1 MRRME
6 DDRSAPD
13 GPPEGPA
20 APGPRYAR
28 WLRET
33 YAPLLRERGE
43 RDALFRTLSD
53 IEVAPLYT
61 AEHLEGWDPEERLGY
76 PGEYPYTRGVHASGY
91 RGRLWTMRMFA
102 GFGTPEETN
111 ARFKALLDAGQT
123 GLSTAFDLPTLM
135 GYDSDHPFA
144 RGEVGKCGVAVSSLA
159 DMEVLFDGID
169 PEAVTTSMTI
179 NSPANAI
186 WAMYLA
192 MAERRGAD
200 LRQVGGTIQNDIL
213 KEFIAQKEYIF
224 PPAPSVQLVIDT
236 FEWGPSAVPR
246 WNVVSVSGYHI
257 REAGSTAVQELAFT
271 LADGIHY
278 VRRAVE
284 RGLDVDTFAPRVSFF
299 FNVHNDFFEEIAKF
313 RAARRIWAQQ
323 MRDVFGAKDPRS
335 LMLRTHAQTAG
346 VSLTAQ
352 QPLVNMARVAVQAL
366 AGVLAGTNSLHTDAY
381 DEALALPTEGA
392 ALLALRTQQ
401 VIAFETGVTNT
412 VDPLAGSY
420 FLEHLTDEMERGAR
434 AYFERIDALG
444 GVEAA
449 IEEGFFAREIGDA
462 SYQQQ
467 REIDAQQRLVVG
479 VNAFQG
485 EAPEVPLQLVDPA
498 VAEVQLERLARVRA
512 ERDDAAARAALDE
525 LRSAAVD
532 GRNTMPAFMACAHA
546 FCTLGEQ
553 MDVLRDV
560 YGVYEEPVAV

>member
-1 MRRME
+1 MRRMD
-6 DDRSAPD
+6 DDRSAPE

-91 RGRLWTMRMFA
+91 RGKLWTMRMFA

-135 GYDSDHPFA
+135 GYDSDHPI
-144 RGEVGKCGVAVSSLA
+144 RSRRGGEV
-159 DMEVLFDGID
+159 
-169 PEAVTTSMTI
+169 
-179 NSPANAI
+179 
-186 WAMYLA
+186 
-192 MAERRGAD
+192 RRGGLQPRRHGGAVRRHRSRGRHHVD
-200 LRQVGGTIQNDIL
+200 DHQQPRQRHLGDVPRDGRAAGGRPAPVGGTIQNDIL

-278 VRRAVE
+278 VRRASNAASTSTPSR
-284 RGLDVDTFAPRVSFF
+284 RG
-299 FNVHNDFFEEIAKF
+299 
-313 RAARRIWAQQ
+313 
-323 MRDVFGAKDPRS
+323 
-335 LMLRTHAQTAG
+335 
-346 VSLTAQ
+346 
-352 QPLVNMARVAVQAL
+352 
-366 AGVLAGTNSLHTDAY
+366 
-381 DEALALPTEGA
+381 
-392 ALLALRTQQ
+392 
-401 VIAFETGVTNT
+401 
-412 VDPLAGSY
+412 
-420 FLEHLTDEMERGAR
+420 
-434 AYFERIDALG
+434 
-444 GVEAA
+444 
-449 IEEGFFAREIGDA
+449 
-462 SYQQQ
+462 
-467 REIDAQQRLVVG
+467 
-479 VNAFQG
+479 
-485 EAPEVPLQLVDPA
+485 
-498 VAEVQLERLARVRA
+498 
-512 ERDDAAARAALDE
+512 
-525 LRSAAVD
+525 
-532 GRNTMPAFMACAHA
+532 
-546 FCTLGEQ
+546 
-553 MDVLRDV
+553 
-560 YGVYEEPVAV
+560 